1 MAGENLGTVFY
12 EVHADVTTVSDAKT
26 AVASSTKSMVNN
38 FKGVDT
44 QVTKMSSSV
53 KSGMNN
59 VSRGAGQAGIQ
70 IQQFIG
76 QVQGGQSAI
85 LAFSQQSTDLGFV
98 LGFPLAGA
106 IAGIAASLAGILL
119 PALFKANDAADKLE
133 KSIERVSAIATL
145 SVDGVVTFGD
155 AVLELSRYSEEAS
168 NQLIKLAIEQ
178 NEISKIKA
186 GEALYESLKNVSSLG
201 GYTRQAQE
209 LRDIGKAAELSD
221 GQIVALAGTTNKL
234 TGVKLDPLSNAYR
247 DAGKSVLYLQT
258 AVEDFKKTQNEATAK
273 NLLHALDG
281 IKVNGKFATDEARD
295 LASEVF
301 KLTTA
306 FFKGEDL
313 SQKLA
318 KGLGTVQTSA
328 NELVS
333 SLQMQVQTLGAS
345 DRAIALH
352 MASLRGATQAQFDE
366 INAAYDAIEAHDK
379 NEASVKRLASEEQ
392 TLADQRK
399 RNADAYN
406 KQMFDQFIAEEKQA
420 QAERDRKKAR
430 GETVTAGVTS
440 LAASPLAKL
449 QAEQKSKY
457 DLIAE
462 YEELETANHQIAVD
476 ARAAADREYEANK
489 MAALEQMFVNE
500 SEMNAL
506 IIGSLDSLQSAST
519 NVFSGLL
526 SQTMTAKEAVSA
538 FSNAIVNELIGSLV
552 SVGLQYVKNAII
564 SQSADKAML
573 TSQLATKAAAATA
586 HTAAVAATVTELV
599 ALGAAGA
606 FASTAAIPIVGLGL
620 APAASATAAGAIGAI
635 GSAAI
640 AAAPIAGMR
649 LYGGYTAPNSM
660 YKVNENGKAEMFS
673 DGKNDFLM
681 TGSSGGKVTSASDL
695 GGSQPVINITTVNN
709 ASGTDVQVQQ
719 STSNGQTDIKFIIDT
734 VAGNIAS
741 GGKVRTA
748 ITRSTSAKNKVV

>member
-1 MAGENLGTVFY
+1 MAGENLGSVYYTVDAN
-12 EVHADVTTVSDAKT
+12 VGTVSDAKT
-26 AVASSTKSMVNN
+26 QVAASTKSMVNN

-53 KSGMNN
+53 KSGMNG

-440 LAASPLAKL
+440 LAASPLDKL
-449 QAEQKSKY
+449 QTELQAKY

-462 YEELETANHQIAVD
+462 YELLETSNHQLAVD
-476 ARAAADREYEANK
+476 ARAAADTLYLEKVKQLNADQSTSFADA
-489 MAALEQMFVNE
+489 MAANGASMASFQ
-500 SEMNAL
+500 A
-506 IIGSLDSLQSAST
+506 SA
-519 NVFSGLL
+519 
-526 SQTMTAKEAVSA
+526 
-538 FSNAIVNELIGSLV
+538 I
-552 SVGLQYVKNAII
+552 
-564 SQSADKAML
+564 
-573 TSQLATKAAAATA
+573 
-586 HTAAVAATVTELV
+586 
-599 ALGAAGA
+599 GA
-606 FASTAAIPIVGLGL
+606 FASVATGAQSGQEAVRSLAQSILTQMIGALIQMGISALIGQSTATAGAVASAGVIATAM
-620 APAASATAAGAIGAI
+620 APAAALTSLATAGGNSVPAGVGIASVAGIAEGVALSGA
-635 GSAAI
+635 
-640 AAAPIAGMR
+640 R

-681 TGSSGGKVTSASDL
+681 TGGSGGKVTSASDL
-695 GGSQPVINITTVNN
+695 GSSQPVINITTVNN